1 MGEGPKHSSTEQGCA
16 VHPLESLG
24 GGDVLS
30 YLPDLYPLAQTHL
43 RKQGSKMSFLIGTEI
58 LKSWTNHT
66 CWSNSNP
73 RVEEAQLPNSQ
84 DKLSA
89 WPGTALPLALAETR

>member
-1 MGEGPKHSSTEQGCA
+1 MSSATCLT
-16 VHPLESLG
+16 V
-24 GGDVLS
+24 
-30 YLPDLYPLAQTHL
+30 PLAQTHL
-43 RKQGSKMSFLIGTEI
+43 RKQGSKMSFLAGTEI